1 MNQERIAVDPKV
13 CFGKPIIR
21 GTRIPVY
28 MVLELIEQGLNPE
41 DIIKQCYPDLTLEDI
56 KACLHYAASVLKNEE
71 VSIQEVS

>member
-56 KACLHYAASVLKNEE
+56 KACLHYAAS
-71 VSIQEVS
+71 